1 MRWKELLLDF
11 FFPRRCPVCDQIV
24 TPYGEKICRKCR
36 PLLKRIGEPK
46 CKKCGK
52 PLENETAEYCY
63 DCGRKTYH
71 YESGAAVF
79 LYDTRMKGSIVRYKY
94 PPFRREYAEYYVEEM
109 IQASRMQMRRW
120 KPDALI
126 PVPIHKSRLVFRGF
140 NQAELL
146 ARGLS
151 KEFQIPVRT
160 DLVYRTKKTIPQ
172 KELNEKERKNNL
184 KTAFHVKPN
193 AIECKTVVLVD
204 DIYTTGSTIETLAKA
219 LKAAGVN
226 RVYFVCLAI
235 GRGY

>member
-24 TPYGEKICRKCR
+24 TPYGEKICKKCR

-52 PLENETAEYCY
+52 PLGNETAEYCY
-63 DCGRKTYH
+63 DCSRKTYH
-71 YESGAAVF
+71 YESGVAVF
-79 LYDTRMKGSIVRYKY
+79 VYDTRMKGSIARYKY
-94 PPFRREYAEYYVEEM
+94 PPFRREYAKYYVEEM
-109 IQASRMQMRRW
+109 IHASRMQMQRW

-126 PVPIHKSRLVFRGF
+126 PVPIHKSRLAFRGF

-160 DLVYRTKKTIPQ
+160 DLVNRIKKTIPQ

-184 KTAFHVKPN
+184 KTAFHVMPN

-204 DIYTTGSTIETLAKA
+204 DIYTTGSTMETLAKA
-219 LKAAGVN
+219 LKANGVD